1 VKIVNISFLIWP
13 YSQVTDGTSWV
24 TDGTFAPAFIVLV
37 LLCWNKMAH
46 LMCIVSSQ
54 KIEIS
59 NWTCL
64 NTDLEV
70 WNSRNYC
77 K

>member
-1 VKIVNISFLIWP
+1 VKIVNVGFLIWP

-37 LLCWNKMAH
+37 LCCAGIKWDILCVLFAH
-46 LMCIVSSQ
+46 
-54 KIEIS
+54 K
-59 NWTCL
+59 
-64 NTDLEV
+64 
-70 WNSRNYC
+70 